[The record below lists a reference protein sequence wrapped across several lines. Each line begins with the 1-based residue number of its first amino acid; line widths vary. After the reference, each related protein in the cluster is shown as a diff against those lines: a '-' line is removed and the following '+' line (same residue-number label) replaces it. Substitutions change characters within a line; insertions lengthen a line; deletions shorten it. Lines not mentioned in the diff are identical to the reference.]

1 MTEELKEEQIQE
13 NAVEA
18 EDEVDEAEEQ
28 KMAFPTAAVVREI
41 KKYVDKDKMV
51 RKEVKVAM
59 NKFLAEVVKDVSV
72 AMNKFPYS
80 VIDYRMFQDAVKPYK
95 QVKDLKGEKKRLVAH
110 LDAVIEDCASIKRD
124 LDIKF
129 ETEE

>member
-1 MTEELKEEQIQE
+1 MAEEMKEEQAQE
-13 NAVEA
+13 NKVDA

-51 RKEVKVAM
+51 RREVKVAM
-59 NKFLAEVVKDVSV
+59 NQFLAEVVKDVSV

>member
-13 NAVEA
+13 NAVDA
-18 EDEVDEAEEQ
+18 EDEVDEVEEQ

-59 NKFLAEVVKDVSV
+59 NKFLAEIVKDVSLT
-72 AMNKFPYS
+72 MNKFPYS
-80 VIDYRMFQDAVKPYK
+80 VIDYRMFEDAVRPYR

-110 LDAVIEDCASIKRD
+110 LDVIIEDCASIKRD